1 MTDLQKLVEQCIV
14 DAGPFQGGKRI
25 VHQSDQ
31 ALIVEPI
38 GESDL
43 YRVGRLAMQYAAEEA
58 AKTLMEMHAGAKGQ
72 HNYYHFAANKI
83 RERFK
88 AL

>member
-1 MTDLQKLVEQCIV
+1 MTDLQKLVEQWAKEAAADGAQFHCDRRWLEGV
-14 DAGPFQGGKRI
+14 C
-25 VHQSDQ
+25 
-31 ALIVEPI
+31 
-38 GESDL
+38 
-43 YRVGRLAMQYAAEEA
+43 RLAMQYAAEEA

>member
-1 MTDLQKLVEQCIV
+1 VVFTDHGLEAFAK
-14 DAGPFQGGKRI
+14 
-25 VHQSDQ
+25 
-31 ALIVEPI
+31 
-38 GESDL
+38 
-43 YRVGRLAMQYAAEEA
+43 LAMQYAAEEA
-58 AKTLMEMHAGAKGQ
+58 AKTLMEMHAGANGQ